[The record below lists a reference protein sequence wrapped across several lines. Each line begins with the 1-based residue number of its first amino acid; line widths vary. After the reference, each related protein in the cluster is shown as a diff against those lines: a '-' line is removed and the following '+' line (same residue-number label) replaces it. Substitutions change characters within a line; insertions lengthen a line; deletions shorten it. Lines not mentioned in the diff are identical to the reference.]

1 MKRNIKIIVEYDGT
15 NYYGWQIQPE
25 VPTIQSELKKA
36 IFNITKEDVAV
47 IGSGRTD
54 TGVHAK
60 NQVAH
65 FHTESSIRAEV
76 FAKAINSQLPD
87 DIVVKRSE
95 LVDLDFHAQ
104 YQAKAKAYSYT
115 IFTNEYRPALNR
127 NYVYWMRR
135 SLDISL
141 MREAAS
147 YLIGTHDFSSFEA
160 AKSPRKSSIR
170 TINKVDIQKENCYIT
185 TLLEANGFLYKMVRN
200 IMGTLIEVGYK
211 KYSPTKI
218 NEILKAKNRDFAGVT
233 APSHGLCLEYV
244 LY

>member
-1 MKRNIKIIVEYDGT
+1 MKRNIKLTVEYDGT
-15 NYYGWQIQPE
+15 NYYGWQIQPS
-25 VPTIQSELKKA
+25 VPTIQNELKKA
-36 IFNITKEDVAV
+36 IFNITKENVTI

-65 FHTESSIRAEV
+65 FHTQSSIKVAD
-76 FAKAINSQLPD
+76 FAKAINSQLPE
-87 DIVVKRSE
+87 DIVVKQSQLAE
-95 LVDLDFHAQ
+95 MDFHAQ

-115 IFTNEYRPALNR
+115 IFVGEHRPAINR
-127 NYVYWMRR
+127 NYVYWIRR
-135 SLDISL
+135 NLNVSL

-200 IMGTLIEVGYK
+200 IMGTLIEVGYE